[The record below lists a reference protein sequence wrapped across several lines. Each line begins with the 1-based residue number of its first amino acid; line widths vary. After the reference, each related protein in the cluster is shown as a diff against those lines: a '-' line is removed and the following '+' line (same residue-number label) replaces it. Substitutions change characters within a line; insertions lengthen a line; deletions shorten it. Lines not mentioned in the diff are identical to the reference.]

1 MDIRRAQPGDYD
13 EALRLVK
20 QVHYMHYEHLSY
32 LYNDIEPLPRDR
44 FYEDLS
50 NPDMITLMAFDGGVA
65 VGICEVE
72 FKHTG
77 NNPVMRPRRLAYIND
92 ICVDENARGRG
103 IGRALYERARAESQA
118 RD

>member
-65 VGICEVE
+65 VGICEV
-72 FKHTG
+72 
-77 NNPVMRPRRLAYIND
+77 
-92 ICVDENARGRG
+92 
-103 IGRALYERARAESQA
+103 
-118 RD
+118 

>member
-44 FYEDLS
+44 FQR
-50 NPDMITLMAFDGGVA
+50 
-65 VGICEVE
+65 
-72 FKHTG
+72 
-77 NNPVMRPRRLAYIND
+77 RP
-92 ICVDENARGRG
+92 E
-103 IGRALYERARAESQA
+103 
-118 RD
+118 

>member
-44 FYEDLS
+44 FYAETAEKACSAGHFLTGKR
-50 NPDMITLMAFDGGVA
+50 PKRPTVIVVDGSRNVN
-65 VGICEVE
+65 E
-72 FKHTG
+72 
-77 NNPVMRPRRLAYIND
+77 
-92 ICVDENARGRG
+92 
-103 IGRALYERARAESQA
+103 
-118 RD
+118 

>member
-50 NPDMITLMAFDGGVA
+50 NPDMITLMAFDGGV
-65 VGICEVE
+65 
-72 FKHTG
+72 
-77 NNPVMRPRRLAYIND
+77 PWAY
-92 ICVDENARGRG
+92 ARSSLSTPAITR
-103 IGRALYERARAESQA
+103 
-118 RD
+118 